1 MTFRSLKALIYNITN
16 QNYLYLHKYLYL
28 VLKNEIFMIQ
38 VAEALNIIAE
48 NSCKMP
54 IAKIKVSKSLGYVL
68 AEAVYSPINM
78 PPFRQSAMD
87 GYAFTHNGSN
97 QFEVVNTSQAG
108 DFLDD
113 KIKENQAVRIFT
125 GAFVP
130 DDTDTVV
137 MQEHTTRTDNL
148 LQIEK
153 MPVACANVRE
163 KGEQIKKG
171 ELVFDAN
178 TVITPAAIGFLACL
192 GITKIKVY
200 EKPRVAIL
208 VTGNELVPAGNKL
221 PKGKIYESNSLM
233 IEAAL
238 QTIGIK
244 KTTVFKVKDSL
255 KKTRIII
262 DSCLTNFDVLLISGG
277 ISVGDYDYVKEALLK
292 NGVTELFYK
301 INQKPGKPLFFG
313 TKENKIVFALP
324 GNPAS
329 SLTCFYVYAFPALK
343 KLMGFEA
350 IHLPEMKKKIST
362 DFKNTTGKTLF
373 LKALYGDEK
382 VTVLESQ
389 SSAMLNTFSVANG
402 LIVIPHDITHVKTNQ
417 EVVVLPFN

>member
-1 MTFRSLKALIYNITN
+1 
-16 QNYLYLHKYLYL
+16 
-28 VLKNEIFMIQ
+28 MIQ

-87 GYAFTHNGSN
+87 GYAFTHGDLT

-113 KIKENQAVRIFT
+113 KIQENQAVRIFT

-153 MPVACANVRE
+153 MPAACANVRE

-171 ELVFDAN
+171 ELVFDVN

-200 EKPRVAIL
+200 EKPKVAIL
-208 VTGNELVPAGNKL
+208 VTGNELVPVGNKL

-233 IEAAL
+233 IESAL
-238 QTIGIK
+238 KTIGIK

-255 KKTRIII
+255 KKTIKAVE
-262 DSCLTNFDVLLISGG
+262 SCLAHFDVVLISGG

-343 KLMGFEA
+343 KMMGFEA
-350 IHLPEMKKKIST
+350 IHLPEMKKKINT
-362 DFKNTTGKTLF
+362 DFKNTSGKTLF

-389 SSAMLNTFSVANG
+389 SSAMLNTFAVANG
-402 LIVIPHDITHVKTNQ
+402 LIVIPHDITHVKANE

>member
-1 MTFRSLKALIYNITN
+1 
-16 QNYLYLHKYLYL
+16 
-28 VLKNEIFMIQ
+28 MIQ

-54 IAKIKVSKSLGYVL
+54 ITKMKVSKSLGYVL

-87 GYAFTHNGSN
+87 GYAFTHGDLT
-97 QFEVVNTSQAG
+97 QFEVVSTSQAG
-108 DFLDD
+108 DFLDE
-113 KIKENQAVRIFT
+113 KIQRNQAVRIFT

-153 MPVACANVRE
+153 MPAACANVRE

-171 ELVFDAN
+171 ELVFDVN

-200 EKPRVAIL
+200 QKPKVAIL
-208 VTGNELVPAGNKL
+208 VTGNELVPVGNKL
-221 PKGKIYESNSLM
+221 PKGKIYESNSIM

-255 KKTRIII
+255 KKTIKAVE
-262 DSCLTNFDVLLISGG
+262 SCLAHFDVVLISGG

-329 SLTCFYVYAFPALK
+329 SLTCFYVYVFPALK

-350 IHLPEMKKKIST
+350 IHLPEMKKKINT
-362 DFKNTTGKTLF
+362 DFKNTSGKTLF

-382 VTVLESQ
+382 VIVLESQ
-389 SSAMLNTFSVANG
+389 SSAMLNTFAVANG
-402 LIVIPHDITHVKTNQ
+402 LIVISHDITHVKANQ